1 MDKMVL
7 FFIGIL
13 CVCGSMGL
21 MMLLELMVKYFLNL
35 KYDDEE

>member
-13 CVCGSMGL
+13 CVCGSMGI
-21 MMLLELMVKYFLNL
+21 MMLLELAVKKFMNIE
-35 KYDDEE
+35 YDDE